1 MELMESSFDLMTNP
15 CLKKRKLDDANSFV
29 LNDAVVIRQKIK
41 ASPVVIPVV
50 EKWIPNQVQKFKKR
64 QADSLKPNN
73 KHIMTKLA
81 F

>member
-1 MELMESSFDLMTNP
+1 MMPTP
-15 CLKKRKLDDANSFV
+15 FV

-41 ASPVVIPVV
+41 ASPVVVPVV
-50 EKWIPNQVQKFKKR
+50 EKWIPNQVQKFKKTTI
-64 QADSLKPNN
+64 ADSLKPNN

>member
-1 MELMESSFDLMTNP
+1 
-15 CLKKRKLDDANSFV
+15 

-41 ASPVVIPVV
+41 ASPVVPVV
-50 EKWIPNQVQKFKKR
+50 EKWIPNQVQKIQKTTI
-64 QADSLKPNN
+64 ADSLKPNN